1 MKKILLTTIAITM
14 MLSATAQP
22 TTKTVKLK
30 VVETSDVHG
39 HFFPYDFMEKKPIKG
54 TLSRANTY
62 INKGLPPAPICS
74 PGKASIRAALWP
86 DKTDYLYFVV
96 SPKLDGTNEFTSD
109 YDEFQK
115 ISSEYAKAVEK
126 RDSKK

>member
-1 MKKILLTTIAITM
+1 MKKIILSTIAITM

-62 INKGLPPAPICS
+62 INKEREKYGKDFRVSMKLLRASEPAPQIVLLLLQHSCLTS
-74 PGKASIRAALWP
+74 FPWIFHYTLTLQKHKSRSMDQKAL
-86 DKTDYLYFVV
+86 
-96 SPKLDGTNEFTSD
+96 
-109 YDEFQK
+109 Q
-115 ISSEYAKAVEK
+115 
-126 RDSKK
+126 